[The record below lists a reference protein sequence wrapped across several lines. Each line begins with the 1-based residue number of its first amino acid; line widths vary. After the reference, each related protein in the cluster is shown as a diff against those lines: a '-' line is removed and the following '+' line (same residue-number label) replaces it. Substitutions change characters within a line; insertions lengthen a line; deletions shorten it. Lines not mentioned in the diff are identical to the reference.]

1 MKHRFLRF
9 VAAFVAMSL
18 MSVTLAHAA
27 TFDDLTGYQKQKYW
41 VYINDCIPLMSTQP
55 AAYQSCAL
63 DAFNKAYNT
72 SESGAWCISS
82 NNNTPDYFKKDIV
95 KTDINPNGRE
105 DYVYTFSNGISYV
118 MEGFCNAKKQY
129 SYYQKNCAEFGPLYY
144 ADKNLGA
151 CVAPPVKVNQPPVV
165 GAVADQYILVGKT
178 LSFKVVA
185 TDPDNDPIVGYTAGN
200 LPAGASF
207 DKITGTFT
215 FTPTAQSG
223 DLKFTVP
230 FTATDG
236 KATSATTNVNI
247 FVSSKPGT
255 PTFTFYETDT
265 SPMSAS
271 ASTTVTKEFMLS
283 NTDKVRYIVLALAAG
298 TEGNPLKKYIPSS
311 WITFPM
317 GTLYKLDPN
326 TSIKVQIV
334 INIPAGISP
343 EKYTTFLTATMQD
356 YGGSVCNSGCNSSAI
371 GLNSTLNILP

>member
-1 MKHRFLRF
+1 MT
-9 VAAFVAMSL
+9 L

-41 VYINDCIPLMSTQP
+41 IYINDCIPLMSTQQ

-82 NNNTPDYFKKDIV
+82 NNSTPDYFKKDIV
-95 KTDINPNGRE
+95 KTDIYPNGKE

-207 DKITGTFT
+207 DKITGAFT

-223 DLKFTVP
+223 DLKFTIP

-247 FVSSKPGT
+247 FVYTNPGT
-255 PTFTFYETDT
+255 PMFGFYESDNSAT
-265 SPMSAS
+265 SAT
-271 ASTTVTKEFMLS
+271 AGTTVTKFFTLGNSDKTRYVTLS
-283 NTDKVRYIVLALAAG
+283 LAVS
-298 TEGNPLKKYIPSS
+298 TEGNPLKKYMPDS
-311 WITFPM
+311 WVSFPM
-317 GTLYKLDPN
+317 GTTFKIDPN
-326 TSIKVQIV
+326 TTISVKVT
-334 INIPAGISP
+334 INVPVGINP
-343 EKYTTFLTATMQD
+343 DLYTLFLTSTMKD
-356 YGGSVCNSGCNSSAI
+356 YGGLSCPAGSI
-371 GLNSTLNILP
+371 